1 MKAQVWKNE
10 ALGAEWEYKDIPE
23 ELREI
28 SQKYRTELV
37 ADQVKFL
44 SPPDSQSQQNFAS
57 ESGEQAEDT
66 ISPPPEIDPDD
77 LPF

>member
-1 MKAQVWKNE
+1 M
-10 ALGAEWEYKDIPE
+10 
-23 ELREI
+23 
-28 SQKYRTELV
+28 

-57 ESGEQAEDT
+57 ENSEQAEDAV
-66 ISPPPEIDPDD
+66 SPPPEIDPDD